1 MAPARAS
8 PGGAEDPAL
17 ARLQERIRGAAA
29 DRTPLRIHGGGTK
42 DFYGESLAGDP
53 LDVRACCGI
62 VAYAPAELVLTAR
75 AGTPL
80 VELERELDAQGQML
94 AFEPPRHGAGATL
107 GGVIAAGFSGPRR
120 PHAGAARDFVLGVRI
135 VDGEGEALAFGG
147 QVIKNVAGFD
157 VSRLMTGALGTLGVL
172 TEVSLKCMPKPKAEA
187 TRVLDCSGSEAL
199 QRVNE
204 WGAKPLPI
212 SATCFRAGRLWIR
225 LSGAPA
231 AIASA
236 TSVIGG
242 DPADDATFWQDLR
255 DQTLDFF
262 ASAGDATL
270 WRLSVPSTT
279 PWTNL
284 PGEQLIEWG
293 GALRWI
299 VAGTAAAPTL
309 RAWASQHG
317 GHATLYRGNDKSA
330 GVFPPWSESIRALHR
345 RLKQVFDPH
354 GILNRGRMSPAF

>member
-1 MAPARAS
+1 M
-8 PGGAEDPAL
+8 EDSAL
-17 ARLQERIRGAAA
+17 ARLQERIRAAAA
-29 DRTPLRIHGGGTK
+29 DRAPLRIHAGGTK

-53 LDVRACCGI
+53 LDVRDLRGI
-62 VAYAPAELVLTAR
+62 VAYAPAELVVTAR

-80 VELERELDAQGQML
+80 VELERELDGQGQML
-94 AFEPPRHGAGATL
+94 AFEPPRHGAGATI
-107 GGVIAAGFSGPRR
+107 GGIIATGFSGPRR

-135 VDGEGEALAFGG
+135 VDGVGEALAFGG

-172 TEVSLKCMPKPKAEA
+172 TEISLKCLPKPKAEA
-187 TRVLDCSGSEAL
+187 TRALDCSGAEAL

-204 WGAKPLPI
+204 WGGKPLPI

-225 LSGAPA
+225 LSGSLA
-231 AIASA
+231 AIESAS
-236 TSVIGG
+236 SVIGG
-242 DPADDATFWQDLR
+242 EPVDDAQFWQGLR

-262 ASAGDATL
+262 APALAGQATL

-284 PGEQLIEWG
+284 PGDQLIEWG
-293 GALRWI
+293 GALRWV
-299 VAGTAAAPTL
+299 VAGAAAAPAL

-317 GHATLYRGNDKSA
+317 GHATLFRGSDKRS
-330 GVFPPWSESIRALHR
+330 GVFQPLPEAIGTLHH

-354 GILNRGRMSPAF
+354 QVLNRGRMSLAY